1 MILTIFGYAKSGKTL
16 LFNLLTDNQETVSKF
31 STSTNEFHKAVIDVP
46 DERLKQTAD
55 FHQKP
60 AIYAKI
66 EFLDAGAVAFR
77 EGKDTTFIDL
87 LRRADGL
94 IHMVRGFED
103 SEILHPQG
111 SIDPARDIEKM
122 EEELITVD
130 FLTVEKR
137 LERLK
142 ADVMKIH
149 SKELIEEQELFLK
162 LKDYLEQGKPLR
174 EYNFKAK
181 EELIIR
187 GFKFL
192 SIKPLM
198 NIVNADENTY
208 RKYLQL
214 KKEQEND
221 TVTLAFCGK
230 IETELLELDEED
242 RLVFQEEYGLSDYQ
256 YIRTNFIKAGYRL
269 MDLISFFTLGSD
281 ETKAWT
287 IKNSTN
293 AYEAAGKIHTDIQQG
308 FIRAETIN
316 WKDFIEAGG
325 FAHAKEKG
333 LLRLEGKD
341 YIVKDGEILQFRF
354 NK

>member
-1 MILTIFGYAKSGKTL
+1 M
-16 LFNLLTDNQETVSKF
+16 FNLLTDNKEEISKF

-46 DERLKQTAD
+46 DERLTQVAE
-55 FHQKP
+55 FHGQP
-60 AIYAKI
+60 PVYAKI
-66 EFLDAGAVAFR
+66 EFLDTGAISFR
-77 EGKDTTFIDL
+77 DGKDTTFIDL

-103 SEILHPQG
+103 PEIIHPQD
-111 SIDPARDIEKM
+111 SIDPARDIAKM

-137 LERLK
+137 LEKLK
-142 ADVMKIH
+142 GDVMKIH
-149 SKELIEEQELFLK
+149 SKELLEEQELFIK
-162 LKDYLEQGKPLR
+162 LKEFLEGGNPLR
-174 EYNFKAK
+174 EYDFKPK
-181 EELIIR
+181 EELMVR

-208 RKYLQL
+208 RTYLGL
-214 KKEQEND
+214 KKERENN
-221 TVTLAFCGK
+221 TETLVFCGQ

-242 RLVFQEEYGLSDYQ
+242 RLVFQEEYGLGDYQ
-256 YIRTNFIKAGYRL
+256 YIRTNFIKTGYRL
-269 MDLISFFTLGSD
+269 LDLISFFTLGAA
-281 ETKAWT
+281 ETRAWT
-287 IKNSTN
+287 INSSAT

-308 FIRAETIN
+308 FIRAETIY
-316 WKDFIEAGG
+316 WKDFLNAGG